1 MNRNTFLFSD
11 NLSTA
16 DKLAKLKD
24 IVQKLSNELNYNDS
38 RRDEELSAALFYLSS
53 IILKMVQATNKNDIE
68 TCKNIAMELYGFY
81 QSKIKE
87 LA

>member
-1 MNRNTFLFSD
+1 MNRNG
-11 NLSTA
+11 LSTA
-16 DKLAKLKD
+16 DKLSKAKD
-24 IVQKLSNELNYNDS
+24 YIQNLSNELNYNDS
-38 RRDEELSAALFYLSS
+38 RRDEETAAGLFYISS

-68 TCKNIAMELYGFY
+68 ACKNIAMELYGFY